1 MDIEGRSRDNTVLT
15 ALTHTHVVP
24 YQRDRLKCYHFN
36 PHSFYAGPSGAVPAT
51 VTAWISALCWLQQC
65 LFGSRSIAFEPLS
78 TKLVSVTLTATKGRK
93 ACGTLSSLSTPVILV
108 SRPITGAT
116 TRPNR
121 QCHNFTWSHF
131 GGEPHSFSPTLADGV
146 LQQPTFSLALP
157 ACLSTILEMLAPF
170 VSAMVEAAR

>member
-1 MDIEGRSRDNTVLT
+1 ML
-15 ALTHTHVVP
+15 AP
-24 YQRDRLKCYHFN
+24 Q
-36 PHSFYAGPSGAVPAT
+36 GPSLPPSLLGSLHFVGFSSVCLTPAPLHSSPFQPN
-51 VTAWISALCWLQQC
+51 WSP
-65 LFGSRSIAFEPLS
+65 SRLLPPKVERPAAPSP
-78 TKLVSVTLTATKGRK
+78 
-93 ACGTLSSLSTPVILV
+93 LSTPVILV